1 LEIFRVASAPSTAPR
16 SPEAASSPN
25 GGPSAQPAVDVTAV
39 TTRDDFLLELGQTL
53 DGQAAVR
60 PVEDVESALD
70 GIAAG
75 KRGQVLVIDARAVPN
90 VRAAVDAVSARA
102 PHAVVLVFA
111 EGSAEKQLGAALK
124 GSKVFA
130 VLPCPIDARKTQA
143 VLEGAIAE
151 AITSKT
157 APARAAAP
165 APELSI
171 GEFRLEPAAAS
182 SGDTPA
188 KPEGGSK
195 LLLIA
200 AAVAAIAAAAGG
212 YWYFTHGARSAP
224 APVAPVAG
232 HAAAPAPA
240 PAAAPAA
247 ADASAPEPV
256 VADTSIVQGKVDELL
271 EKARLAMHERRYTEP
286 SGDNA
291 LLYYRSAAAADA
303 SNGEAQDGLQRVAGV
318 LASRFE
324 EAVTANRYDEAAQT
338 LANFKIAT
346 PTDPR
351 VGSFEQHLYS
361 SGIAKALADGNV
373 DRANAI
379 VRQAQQ
385 SGNTSPDQLAKWR
398 ADIAHRTDDAKVTH
412 LAGLVSDR
420 IRDGKLTDSDDSAK
434 SYLQQL
440 QVAAA
445 ANATTQRA
453 TRDLMNAYLRKAR
466 EANLAKN
473 GPDQDRWMNEARALG
488 MKPAEIAAF
497 QRDLANNRQKA
508 AQAETDRGLQLVHD
522 RMRDGRLTDPAQ
534 DSATFYLTQLQ
545 SSDPTN
551 VAVVEAGHEL
561 AAKLLERARTSA
573 VAGKPADAD
582 LAAARRLGAD
592 PKELAAVQQLQSAP
606 KNVTPDAATLA
617 AGLKRLRA
625 PAPEYPQAAIAKG
638 VSGSVMLQYTVDV
651 KGETRDIRVVEATPP
666 GVFDQAAIGALK
678 HWRFAPTIVNGTAV
692 EVPTRTLLRFELP
705 K

>member
-1 LEIFRVASAPSTAPR
+1 MASAPSTAPR
-16 SPEAASSPN
+16 SPEAASSPS
-25 GGPSAQPAVDVTAV
+25 GSPSAQPAVDVTAV

-60 PVEDVESALD
+60 PVEDIESSLD
-70 GIAAG
+70 GIAGG

-90 VRAAVDAVSARA
+90 VRAAVDAVAARA

-111 EGSAEKQLGAALK
+111 EGSAEKQLGTALK

-151 AITSKT
+151 AIAGKT
-157 APARAAAP
+157 TPARPAAP
-165 APELSI
+165 APELNI
-171 GEFRLEPAAAS
+171 GEFRLEPAAAP
-182 SGDTPA
+182 SGDTPDA
-188 KPEGGSK
+188 PERGSK
-195 LLLIA
+195 LILIA
-200 AAVAAIAAAAGG
+200 AAVAAVAAAAGG
-212 YWYFTHGARSAP
+212 YWYFTHGAASAP

-232 HAAAPAPA
+232 HPAVVPAPA

-247 ADASAPEPV
+247 AEESAPEPV

-286 SGDNA
+286 NGDNA

-303 SNGEAQDGLQRVAGV
+303 SNGEAKDGLQRVAGV

-324 EAVTANRYDEAAQT
+324 EALTANRYDEAAQT
-338 LANFKIAT
+338 LANFKIAS
-346 PTDPR
+346 PSEPR
-351 VGSFEQHLYS
+351 VASFEQRLYA

-385 SGNTSPDQLAKWR
+385 SGNTSAEQLAKWR

-412 LAGLVSDR
+412 LAGLVADR
-420 IRDGKLTDSDDSAK
+420 IRDGKLTDADDSAK
-434 SYLQQL
+434 TYLQQL
-440 QVAAA
+440 QAAA
-445 ANATTQRA
+445 AVNATTQRA
-453 TRDLMNAYLRKAR
+453 THDLMNAYLRKAR

-473 GPDQDRWMNEARALG
+473 SPEQDRWLNEARALG
-488 MKPAEIAAF
+488 MKPSEIAAF
-497 QRDLANNRQKA
+497 QRDLASNRQKA
-508 AQAETDRGLQLVHD
+508 AQAETDHGLQLVHD
-522 RMRDGRLTDPAQ
+522 RMRDGHLTDPAQ

-545 SSDPTN
+545 TNDPTN

-561 AAKLLERARTSA
+561 AAKLLERARASA
-573 VAGKPADAD
+573 TAGKPADAD

-606 KNVTPDAATLA
+606 KNVTPDPAALA
-617 AGLKRLRA
+617 AALKRLRA

-638 VSGSVMLQYTVDV
+638 VSGTVMLQYTVDV

-678 HWRFAPTIVNGTAV
+678 HWRYAPTIVNGTAV